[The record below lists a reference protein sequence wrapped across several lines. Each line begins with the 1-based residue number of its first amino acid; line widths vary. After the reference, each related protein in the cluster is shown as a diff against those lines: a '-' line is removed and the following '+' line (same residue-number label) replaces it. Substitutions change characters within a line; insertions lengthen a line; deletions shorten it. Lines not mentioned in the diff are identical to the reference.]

1 MLAEHRQKTERQKE
15 LSKIGVNEDVYSSKD
30 FQDFASMFKSDIPI
44 AEVYKQYNKT
54 QPKKEIK
61 PMGSMKHEPTKDTGV
76 KEFYS
81 HEEAKQFTVD
91 DFNKNPALYE
101 AVKKSM
107 LKW

>member
-1 MLAEHRQKTERQKE
+1 
-15 LSKIGVNEDVYSSKD
+15 
-30 FQDFASMFKSDIPI
+30 
-44 AEVYKQYNKT
+44 
-54 QPKKEIK
+54 
-61 PMGSMKHEPTKDTGV
+61 MGSMKHEPTKDTGV